1 MGNTMGTLD
10 FFLLEAGE
18 YLERLDALA
27 QSHAGAFSAGDD
39 FVRLTRAF
47 RGSAIMA
54 NQHGMARAAQGLE
67 SVARAVREGR
77 LPWSEAV
84 RGEVVRAVDDCK
96 VVMRRLRTPEQG
108 DTERAEA
115 IGIRLDRLSGR
126 ASGAGRVAAGP
137 GLDAGARAFVARE
150 AASIASVLQHVARSL
165 RSEPAGLEVLQAIAP
180 AMSALRG
187 VAVLNDLPPLGDV
200 LSAVDGAVK
209 EVSAAG
215 TGAADAPDVFEAGG
229 RALARAAREV
239 VDTGRP
245 DPESDEAK
253 AFAQQLLALAG
264 GGTVVPVESLFF
276 DDAGPHV
283 VSEGRAPAARQPLA
297 RVDMVSQG
305 EYLTAAAAE
314 LARAGSTV
322 QRDLRFFAI
331 AASLRP
337 VSGTGGAPLA
347 DALGRLAEAAREAI
361 GSGAAGRDLDRFT
374 TLVREAASVL
384 VGAQSGEEGA
394 LASRLAGA
402 ADELTKLATAAP
414 EPQQAMAPAPVAAAA
429 PPAEAPVAPAP
440 EAPAPAPK
448 PAFVAPSIRSETP
461 PPAAPAP
468 AALAQEAWPGTGLA
482 TSYLALE
489 QFVLERG
496 MQPGSIEELLGLPAA
511 AAAAAAAPAAAASE
525 LPVVPVESLAPVEE
539 AIVPIEDLLYRGD
552 AALRRIL
559 ELKRELLDAAVA
571 GAGEQRLHALL
582 HEVFDLVELGL
593 TADR

>member
-27 QSHAGAFSAGDD
+27 QSRAGAFSAGDD

-96 VVMRRLRTPEQG
+96 VVMRRLRAPEQG

-187 VAVLNDLPPLGDV
+187 VAVLNDLPPLGDI
-200 LSAVDGAVK
+200 LSAVEGAVK
-209 EVSAAG
+209 EVSAAPR
-215 TGAADAPDVFEAGG
+215 AADAPDVFEAGG

-239 VDTGRP
+239 VDAGRP

-253 AFAQQLLALAG
+253 AFAQRLLALAG
-264 GGTVVPVESLFF
+264 GGAVVPVESLFF

-283 VSEGRAPAARQPLA
+283 VTEGRRTPARQPLA

-314 LARAGSTV
+314 LARAGSPV
-322 QRDLRFFAI
+322 QRDLRLFAI

-337 VSGTGGAPLA
+337 VTGTGGAPLA
-347 DALGRLAEAAREAI
+347 DALGSLAESTREAI
-361 GSGAAGRDLDRFT
+361 ASGAAGRNPDGFT
-374 TLVREAASVL
+374 RLIREAAAVL
-384 VGAQSGEEGA
+384 VGAQSGEEDA
-394 LASRLAGA
+394 LATRL
-402 ADELTKLATAAP
+402 
-414 EPQQAMAPAPVAAAA
+414 AAAA
-429 PPAEAPVAPAP
+429 GSLTNLASAVP
-440 EAPAPAPK
+440 EAPPLAEPEPRAEVGAAVPGEPLPPVPAPR
-448 PAFVAPSIRSETP
+448 PAFVAPAIRSEAP
-461 PPAAPAP
+461 PPEAVAP
-468 AALAQEAWPGTGLA
+468 AAGVEEPWSGSDLA
-482 TSYLALE
+482 TAYLVLE
-489 QFVLERG
+489 QYVAERG
-496 MQPGSIEELLGLPAA
+496 MQPGSIEELLGLPAPA
-511 AAAAAAAPAAAASE
+511 AVAVAAEEPAAAAVSE
-525 LPVVPVESLAPVEE
+525 LPVVPVESLAPAEE

-552 AALRRIL
+552 AALRRIV
-559 ELKRELLDAAVA
+559 ELKRELLDAALS
-571 GAGEQRLHALL
+571 GAGEQRLHTLL

-593 TADR
+593 TAGH